1 MQIADHYRN
10 HEECLRQAAE
20 WLGVPVRAVD
30 VMWGLEHLLKKHARR
45 EERRGF
51 VSENP
56 VLHFWMG
63 PRGQGLA
70 YGMERYRIDLEGH
83 MVGLVKVVAPACGK
97 GADALYE
104 FWAVPVAHHRR
115 LYRCLRRL
123 ERKRVEIIP
132 PIMRDSDRERLCANT
147 IGFLKLARETLQK
160 FHVPQKRGVL
170 LLGEP
175 GNGKTMACR
184 WLYALAGQRG
194 LMWRDVGPED
204 YAAAREG
211 GRLSELF
218 ELDGPGI
225 ILFDDLDIALRDR
238 EETGGSFDLTTFL
251 TEMDGLHPR
260 QEVVYLFTSNAKFAN
275 LDAAFRR
282 PGRIDLVL
290 HFPRPNGELRQK
302 FIEQHWH
309 ADIVEQLDIAHV
321 VRVTEGLSFAEM
333 EEVKRLLVLNF
344 LETERWDWNA
354 AWTVFRTGRLS
365 GKTDRR
371 IGFAAEQSRPL
382 SANDIPCVPHTS
394 AVISE

>member
-1 MQIADHYRN
+1 MD
-10 HEECLRQAAE
+10 LT
-20 WLGVPVRAVD
+20 
-30 VMWGLEHLLKKHARR
+30 WGLEHLLKKHARR

-51 VSENP
+51 ASEHP
-56 VLHFWMG
+56 VLHFWLG
-63 PRGQGLA
+63 PHGQSLA

-83 MVGLVKVVAPACGK
+83 AVRLVKVVAPACGD
-97 GADALYE
+97 GVDSLYE

-132 PIMRDSDRERLCANT
+132 PIMRDADRDRLWGNT
-147 IGFLKLARETLQK
+147 IGFLKLAREALQK
-160 FHVPQKRGVL
+160 FGVPQKRGVL
-170 LLGEP
+170 LIGEP

-225 ILFDDLDIALRDR
+225 ILFDDLDVALRDR
-238 EETGGSFDLTTFL
+238 EETGGSFDLTMFL

-275 LDAAFRR
+275 LDPAFRR

-290 HFPRPNGELRQK
+290 HFPRPDAELRRRL
-302 FIEQHWH
+302 IEQHWH
-309 ADIVEQLDIAHV
+309 AEIVQHLDVRQIVHV
-321 VRVTEGLSFAEM
+321 TDGLSFAEL
-333 EEVKRLLVLNF
+333 EEVKRLLVLTF
-344 LETERWDWNA
+344 IESGRWDWTA
-354 AWTVFRTGRLS
+354 AWTTYRTGRLS
-365 GKTDRR
+365 GKSSRR
-371 IGFAAEQSRPL
+371 IGFDAELNRAHVSP
-382 SANDIPCVPHTS
+382 DVPAVPFTS
-394 AVISE
+394 ASR

>member
-10 HEECLRQAAE
+10 HDECLRLAAE
-20 WLGVPVRAVD
+20 WLGVPVRAAD
-30 VMWGLEHLLKKHARR
+30 LMWGVEHLLLRHARR
-45 EERRGF
+45 VERRGF
-51 VSENP
+51 TSEHA
-56 VLHFWMG
+56 VLNFWLG
-63 PRGQGLA
+63 SHGQSLA
-70 YGMERYRIDLEGH
+70 YGMERFHVEIEGH
-83 MVGLVKVVAPACGK
+83 DVGLVKVVAPACGNDV
-97 GADALYE
+97 GSLYD

-115 LYRCLRRL
+115 LYRFLRRL
-123 ERKRVEIIP
+123 ERKRVDIVA
-132 PIMRDSDRERLCANT
+132 PIMRDADRDRLCANT

-160 FHVPQKRGVL
+160 FQVPQKRGVL

-204 YAAAREG
+204 YTAAREG
-211 GRLSELF
+211 GRLRELF

-282 PGRIDLVL
+282 PGRIDLVM
-290 HFPRPNGELRQK
+290 HFPRPNDELRQK

-309 ADIVEQLDIAHV
+309 GDIVRQLDVALI
-321 VRVTEGLSFAEM
+321 VRVTDGLSFAEM

-344 LETERWDWNA
+344 LETECWDWNA
-354 AWTVFRTGRLS
+354 AWSVFRTGRLS

-382 SANDIPCVPHTS
+382 SASEMPCMPHTS
-394 AVISE
+394 AIIRE